1 MLRAGLRGKR
11 LRLSDDD
18 RRRLAVKAQALGR
31 EVLAEIAFVATPARL
46 LRWYRYSSCPKTQTN
61 SRLARRAVSIVIA
74 PWRAPDLERVGG
86 DVGDSGSPY
95 AQGKQRPATGCH
107 APGWRPESRPWA
119 APGPERARRLRHGSP
134 GLDSGLLGWPLF
146 RRCTARS
153 VPVLLLGANV
163 ALRKSRLE
171 TNPKNEALS
180 ALLAR
185 LWCHL
190 PLQNPANRAENL
202 TRLCSATICKTGW
215 RMVKS
220 RAIRCAFY
228 LFIRQPHG
236 SEVSSAARNTLDS
249 ARIPRASKLLI
260 CGLFQKGRVLAQDG
274 MTKRCFR
281 NQVLV
286 AAA

>member
-1 MLRAGLRGKR
+1 MTYHVQFLLLVLAGWVNRQQQDVIDYLREENRVLRAGLRGKR

-74 PWRAPDLERVGG
+74 PWRAPDLGRVGG

-119 APGPERARRLRHGSP
+119 APGPERASRLRHGSP
-134 GLDSGLLGWPLF
+134 GLDSGPLGWPLF

-163 ALRKSRLE
+163 ALE
-171 TNPKNEALS
+171 
-180 ALLAR
+180 
-185 LWCHL
+185 
-190 PLQNPANRAENL
+190 NR
-202 TRLCSATICKTGW
+202 
-215 RMVKS
+215 
-220 RAIRCAFY
+220 
-228 LFIRQPHG
+228 
-236 SEVSSAARNTLDS
+236 D
-249 ARIPRASKLLI
+249 
-260 CGLFQKGRVLAQDG
+260 
-274 MTKRCFR
+274 
-281 NQVLV
+281 
-286 AAA
+286 